1 MIYYKIMQIT
11 YKKSF
16 AQFVKKSKRSLQLT
30 IEDEVEKICKKPE
43 LGKQKIGDL
52 KDVFVHKFHFNQQE
66 YLMAYQFSYETN
78 QLDIVWIDFYQVG
91 SHENFYTQLK
101 KVIRLI

>member
-1 MIYYKIMQIT
+1 MQIT

-16 AQFVKKSKRSLQLT
+16 AQFVKKSRRSLQLM
-30 IEDEVEKICKKPE
+30 IEDEVEKICKNPE

-52 KDVFVHKFHFNQQE
+52 KGVFVHKFRFNKQE
-66 YLMAYQFSYETN
+66 YLMAYQFGYKMS
-78 QLDIVWIDFYQVG
+78 QLNIIWIDFYQIG

-101 KVIRLI
+101 KAIRLLWEITLH